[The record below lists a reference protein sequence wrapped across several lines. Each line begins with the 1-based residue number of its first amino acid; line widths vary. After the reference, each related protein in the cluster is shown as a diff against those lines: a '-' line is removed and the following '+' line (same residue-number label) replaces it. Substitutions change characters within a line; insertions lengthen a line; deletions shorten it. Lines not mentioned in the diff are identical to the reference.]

1 MFPHRNNCASGV
13 NCPSACTQKTMPA
26 GVAIVDEYGREFVST
41 GNVVLC
47 CHSGE
52 LFVRDLVAE
61 DN

>member
-1 MFPHRNNCASGV
+1 
-13 NCPSACTQKTMPA
+13 MPA